1 MVPDT
6 DGFVRRVKIKGENV
20 KNTDRDLVKQ
30 MIRAGRYSAI
40 MDFMP
45 AVIDADSKEMI
56 ERMGPKWVCHP
67 DNRVKRLDVP
77 LEILKGHQSKV
88 LRKR

>member
-1 MVPDT
+1 M
-6 DGFVRRVKIKGENV
+6 

-30 MIRAGRYSAI
+30 MIRAGRYGAI

-45 AVIDADSKEMI
+45 EVIAADSKEMI
-56 ERMGPKWVCHP
+56 ERMGTKWCCHP

-77 LEILKGHQSKV
+77 LEILKSHQSKV